1 MAGMQREEDEV
12 DKLER
17 FPGMGRVCVLKVLKF
32 HCSLCRWENQNK
44 TSEKIDIMKVD
55 VL

>member
-17 FPGMGRVCVLKVLKF
+17 FPGMGKVCVLKALYVGGKI
-32 HCSLCRWENQNK
+32 K
-44 TSEKIDIMKVD
+44 TKQVKKLI
-55 VL
+55 